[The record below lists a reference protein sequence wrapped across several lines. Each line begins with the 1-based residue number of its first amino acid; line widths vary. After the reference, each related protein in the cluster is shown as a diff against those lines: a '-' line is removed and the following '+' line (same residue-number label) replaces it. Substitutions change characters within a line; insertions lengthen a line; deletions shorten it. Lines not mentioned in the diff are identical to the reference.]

1 MDSLLLFLT
10 LDMVVVAAV
19 VLMMVRYLS
28 FWHPLTAYLF
38 FHVYSFSYRCYLIYA
53 GAPLMYF
60 GESNREMITID
71 EVNRAM
77 LWADVALLMFA
88 LGAWI
93 AHARLMAVASR
104 PVVRH
109 KMNLPIVWGV
119 GAICLPVGAVF
130 MFVLRAQSTVL
141 LDTKLNGFEGYAQ
154 VFAMWPIGALGLMVF
169 VLGFRWYLV
178 VPVAVVLGI
187 VALQGYHR
195 FMFVLPLLYFTALY
209 LMTKRRRWPTWPIII
224 GALIV
229 ALIFPRLK
237 YVGKAVQNG
246 DTAEAMAYISQ
257 SFDFSG
263 KTPDVVVGVGDG
275 FLDQYAGALTLID
288 ENERKFWGA
297 PYVAILT
304 LPVPR
309 AWWAGKPGLADHI
322 KEIST
327 SRRDYA
333 SEGRII
339 TYLGEAYLN
348 FGHAGLFIVP
358 CLIGYL
364 LTAYCLYAT
373 SGPFAR
379 FARYIY
385 LVLFMAFI
393 QMFRD
398 GLASLVLFTA
408 VHNLPMLFVAVAH
421 MLPGVARKVVDRPVS
436 DPLSGEEEVD
446 IRREEVRRFG
456 AMQERRQENF
466 RAQP

>member
-1 MDSLLLFLT
+1 
-10 LDMVVVAAV
+10 
-19 VLMMVRYLS
+19 
-28 FWHPLTAYLF
+28 
-38 FHVYSFSYRCYLIYA
+38 
-53 GAPLMYF
+53 MYF
-60 GESNREMITID
+60 GVSNREMITLD
-71 EVNRAM
+71 EINRAM
-77 LWADVALLMFA
+77 LWADVALLLFA
-88 LGAWI
+88 LGGWA
-93 AHARLMAVASR
+93 AHARLEAFANR
-104 PVVRH
+104 PVVRRE
-109 KMNLPIVWGV
+109 MNLQIVWLV
-119 GAICLPVGAVF
+119 GAICLPIGLTF
-130 MFVLRAQSTVL
+130 MFFLKPQSGLVAESNF
-141 LDTKLNGFEGYAQ
+141 NGFEGYAQ
-154 VFAMWPIGALGLMVF
+154 ILAMWPIGALCLMVF
-169 VLGFRWYLV
+169 GLGFRWYLV
-178 VPVAVVLGI
+178 MPAAVVLGI

-195 FMFVLPLLYFTALY
+195 FMFVLPLIYFTALY
-209 LMTKRRRWPTWPIII
+209 LMIKRRRWPTWPIIV

-237 YVGKAVQNG
+237 YIGRAVQLG

-263 KTPDVVVGVGDG
+263 KTPDAVVGVGEG

-288 ENERKFWGA
+288 ENDRKFWGS
-297 PYVAILT
+297 PYLAIIT

-327 SRRDYA
+327 AGRNYA
-333 SEGRII
+333 TEGRII

-348 FGHAGLFIVP
+348 FGYAGLFIVP
-358 CLIGYL
+358 CLMGYM

-373 SGPFAR
+373 GGPFSR

-421 MLPGVARKVVDRPVS
+421 MLPGVGRKLVDRPAS
-436 DPLSGEEEVD
+436 DSFCGEEEKD
-446 IRREEVRRFG
+446 IKRELAGRYSRHITNRPG
-456 AMQERRQENF
+456 
-466 RAQP
+466 